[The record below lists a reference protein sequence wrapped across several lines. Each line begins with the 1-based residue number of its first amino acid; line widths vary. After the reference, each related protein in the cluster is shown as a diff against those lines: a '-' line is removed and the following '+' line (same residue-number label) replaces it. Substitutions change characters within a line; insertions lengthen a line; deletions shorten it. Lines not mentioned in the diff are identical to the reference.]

1 MTMIRALWTAATGME
16 TQQLNMDVIAN
27 NLANVNTTGFKKSRA
42 DFQELIYQS
51 TKVPGSS
58 TSAGTES
65 PTGIQ
70 VGLGSRTA
78 AVQKV
83 FTVGDFQST
92 GNELDVAIEGA
103 GFFEI
108 ELPSSKSAYTR
119 AGTFKKDGSG
129 RLVTSDGYPVQPEI
143 VIPENATAI
152 SIGEDG
158 TVEVNLDNDT
168 EPTRVGTIE
177 VTIFANTAG
186 LKSIGRNLYQETPSS
201 GTPTVVVPGE
211 NGAGTLAQGYLEGSN
226 VNIMEEMV
234 NMIAGQ
240 RAYEINSKAI
250 QTADEMVQMMNNM
263 V

>member
-1 MTMIRALWTAATGME
+1 MIRALWTAATGMQ

-27 NLANVNTTGFKKSRA
+27 NLANVNTNGFKKSRA
-42 DFQELIYQS
+42 DFQELMYQS
-51 TKVPGSS
+51 TKTPGSS

-83 FTVGDFQST
+83 FSVGDFQST
-92 GNELDVAIEGA
+92 GNELDLAIEGA
-103 GFFEI
+103 GFFQI
-108 ELPSSKSAYTR
+108 ELPTGESAYTR
-119 AGTFKKDGSG
+119 AGTFKKDGTG
-129 RLVTSDGYPVQPEI
+129 RVVTSDGYPMLPEI
-143 VIPENATAI
+143 VIPENASSI

-158 TVEVNLDNDT
+158 TFEVNLDNDST
-168 EPTRVGTIE
+168 PTQVGSIE
-177 VTIFANTAG
+177 LITFANAAG
-186 LKSIGRNLYQETPSS
+186 LKSLGSNLYMETPAS
-201 GTPTVVVPGE
+201 GAATSAVPGE
-211 NGAGTLAQGYLEGSN
+211 NGAGAISQGFLEGSN

-234 NMIAGQ
+234 QMIAGQ

-250 QTADEMVQMMNNM
+250 KTADEMVQMMNNM

>member
-1 MTMIRALWTAATGME
+1 MIRALWTAATGME

-51 TKVPGSS
+51 TRTPGSS
-58 TSAGTES
+58 TSSGTES

-78 AVQKV
+78 AVQKI
-83 FTVGDFQST
+83 FTTGDFQNT
-92 GNELDVAIEGA
+92 GNELDMGIEGA
-103 GFFEI
+103 GFFQI
-108 ELPSSKSAYTR
+108 ELPTGESAFTR
-119 AGTFKKDGSG
+119 AGAFKKDGTG
-129 RLVTSDGYPVQPEI
+129 RIVTSDGYPLLPEI
-143 VIPENATAI
+143 VIPENASSI

-158 TVEVNLDNDT
+158 TVEAVLDNST
-168 EPTRVGTIE
+168 TPTQLGSIE
-177 VTIFANTAG
+177 LNTFANTSG
-186 LKSIGRNLYQETPSS
+186 LKSIGRNLYVETPSS
-201 GTPTVVVPGE
+201 GTPAANIPGE
-211 NGAGTLAQGYLEGSN
+211 GGAGTLSQGYLEGSN

-234 NMIAGQ
+234 QMIAGQ

-250 QTADEMVQMMNNM
+250 KTADEMVQMMNNM